1 MSTEIQLIDYKNMNI
16 VLIFIK
22 LNFRLKV
29 RKRIEFEKKF
39 LNKLIEVDRNLHNEN

>member
-1 MSTEIQLIDYKNMNI
+1 MNI

-29 RKRIEFEKKF
+29 TKGIEFEKMF
-39 LNKLIEVDRNLHNEN
+39 LNKLIEID